1 MDNLIQRTIQKQI
14 EDKLFKGKAIILYG
28 ARQTGKTTIVK
39 QIQNKHSDTS
49 VYYNFDEPDI
59 RKEFQ
64 EVTSDYLKK
73 IIGDKK
79 LVIFDEAQR
88 VKNIGI
94 TLKLI
99 VDNFKDIQ
107 VIATGSSSFDLASQ
121 TAEPLTGRKY
131 EFYVYPFSLE
141 ELNPEK
147 DKLKID
153 RLLENRMIFG
163 MYPEV
168 ALKSKEEQEETI
180 KNIAKSYLYK
190 DVLQYQ
196 NIKNP
201 EILEK
206 LLQVLALQI
215 GNEVSYNEISNVL
228 DIDKKT
234 VSSYVEILKKAF
246 IIFDLKPFS
255 RNIRKE
261 IKKLRK
267 IYFFDLGIRNALIN
281 NFNLLDL
288 RSDKGQMWENF
299 VISERVKLNNN
310 HRIDCNT
317 YFWRT
322 HDKKEIDYIE
332 EKDGRLYAFEI
343 KWSKGKIS
351 GAREFI
357 DKYKE
362 SEYQMINKDNYG
374 EFLLK

>member
-14 EDKLFKGKAIILYG
+14 EDKLFKGKVIILYG

-39 QIQNKHSDTS
+39 QIQEKNSDIA

-59 RKEFQ
+59 RKDFENA
-64 EVTSDYLKK
+64 TSDYLKK
-73 IIGDKK
+73 IIGNKK
-79 LVIFDEAQR
+79 LVIIDEAQR

-107 VIATGSSSFDLASQ
+107 VVATGSSSFDLANQ
-121 TAEPLTGRKY
+121 TGEPLTGRKY

-141 ELNPEK
+141 ELNLEK

-180 KNIAKSYLYK
+180 KNTAKSYLYK

-215 GNEVSYNEISNVL
+215 GNEVSYNEISNTL
-228 DIDKKT
+228 NIDKKT

-281 NFNLLDL
+281 NFNSLDL
-288 RSDKGQMWENF
+288 RNDKGEMWENF
-299 VISERVKLNNN
+299 IISERVKLNNN
-310 HRIDCNT
+310 HKKDCNI

-322 HDKKEIDYIE
+322 SEKKEIDYIE
-332 EKDGRLYAFEI
+332 EKGGKLYAFEI
-343 KWSKGKIS
+343 KWSKGKIG

-357 DKYKE
+357 EEYESSEFKE
-362 SEYQMINKDNYG
+362 INKDNYQ
-374 EFLLK
+374 EFIL

>member
-374 EFLLK
+374 DFY

>member
-343 KWSKGKIS
+343 KWSKGK
-351 GAREFI
+351 
-357 DKYKE
+357 
-362 SEYQMINKDNYG
+362 N
-374 EFLLK
+374 

>member
-131 EFYVYPFSLE
+131 EFYVYHLYLVYKALTLPFSSL
-141 ELNPEK
+141 
-147 DKLKID
+147 
-153 RLLENRMIFG
+153 
-163 MYPEV
+163 
-168 ALKSKEEQEETI
+168 
-180 KNIAKSYLYK
+180 
-190 DVLQYQ
+190 
-196 NIKNP
+196 
-201 EILEK
+201 
-206 LLQVLALQI
+206 
-215 GNEVSYNEISNVL
+215 
-228 DIDKKT
+228 
-234 VSSYVEILKKAF
+234 
-246 IIFDLKPFS
+246 
-255 RNIRKE
+255 
-261 IKKLRK
+261 
-267 IYFFDLGIRNALIN
+267 
-281 NFNLLDL
+281 
-288 RSDKGQMWENF
+288 
-299 VISERVKLNNN
+299 
-310 HRIDCNT
+310 
-317 YFWRT
+317 
-322 HDKKEIDYIE
+322 
-332 EKDGRLYAFEI
+332 
-343 KWSKGKIS
+343 
-351 GAREFI
+351 
-357 DKYKE
+357 
-362 SEYQMINKDNYG
+362 
-374 EFLLK
+374 

>member
-14 EDKLFKGKAIILYG
+14 EDKLFKGKVIILYG

-39 QIQNKHSDTS
+39 QIQEKNSDIA

-59 RKEFQ
+59 RKDFENA
-64 EVTSDYLKK
+64 TSDYLKK
-73 IIGDKK
+73 IIGNKK
-79 LVIFDEAQR
+79 LVIIDEAQR

-107 VIATGSSSFDLASQ
+107 VVATGSSSFDLASQ
-121 TAEPLTGRKY
+121 TGEPLTGRKY

-141 ELNPEK
+141 ELNLEK

-180 KNIAKSYLYK
+180 KNTAKSYLYK

-215 GNEVSYNEISNVL
+215 GNEVSYNEISNTL
-228 DIDKKT
+228 NIDKKT

-281 NFNLLDL
+281 NFNPLDL
-288 RSDKGQMWENF
+288 RNDKGEMWENF
-299 VISERVKLNNN
+299 IISERVKLNNN
-310 HRIDCNT
+310 HKKDCNI

-322 HDKKEIDYIE
+322 SEKKEIDYIE
-332 EKDGRLYAFEI
+332 EKGGKLYAFEI
-343 KWSKGKIS
+343 KWSKGKIG

-357 DKYKE
+357 EEYESSEFKE
-362 SEYQMINKDNYG
+362 INKDNYQ
-374 EFLLK
+374 EFIL

>member
-14 EDKLFKGKAIILYG
+14 EDKLFKGKVIILYG

-39 QIQNKHSDTS
+39 QIQEKNSDIA

-59 RKEFQ
+59 RKDFENA
-64 EVTSDYLKK
+64 TSDYLKK
-73 IIGDKK
+73 IIGNKK
-79 LVIFDEAQR
+79 LVIIDEAQR

-107 VIATGSSSFDLASQ
+107 VVATGSSSFDLANQ
-121 TAEPLTGRKY
+121 TGEPLTGRKY

-141 ELNPEK
+141 ELNLEK

-180 KNIAKSYLYK
+180 KNTAKSYLYK

-215 GNEVSYNEISNVL
+215 GNEVSYNEISNTL
-228 DIDKKT
+228 NIDKKT

-281 NFNLLDL
+281 NFNPLDL
-288 RSDKGQMWENF
+288 RNDKGEMWENF
-299 VISERVKLNNN
+299 IISERFKLNNN
-310 HRIDCNT
+310 HKKDCNV

-322 HDKKEIDYIE
+322 TEKKEIDYIE
-332 EKDGRLYAFEI
+332 EKGGKLYAFEI
-343 KWSKGKIS
+343 KWSKGKIG

-357 DKYKE
+357 EKYENSEFKE
-362 SEYQMINKDNYG
+362 INKDNYQ
-374 EFLLK
+374 EFIL